1 MTEPAG
7 TSQPLAACPPLPPPP
22 TDRGERLRR
31 RALHAICAALPLTA
45 VIAASAWGASVNVA
59 GTAYVDYWF
68 LSSPAARSA
77 SLSPLT
83 PEAALKIEVD
93 VHENLSFSG
102 RLCFGCHGLEV
113 DRAHIDFTPS
123 QYFNIQ
129 AGRIGVPFGEFS
141 VRYDPT
147 SHRSVSK
154 PLIYEMGRMPY
165 YGRGGFNLGV
175 VPTPYVDTGVVVYG
189 QLWLGESV
197 QLWYG
202 GYVVGGL
209 KGQNDFDWVSMRTP
223 YYLDNNRWPSAGG
236 RGVLTFSGSGKV
248 FRDFSIGFS
257 GMHGFYDPDAT
268 RRYTALGAD
277 VSLRLGPLTLRS
289 EAALI
294 RFEIDKEAPGY
305 TYHVIDPFVDK
316 GGFYVEAEH
325 PLGSH
330 LIVLYRF
337 ELFRRAGVPMPGS
350 FEAMT
355 PDSRVYRYTQ
365 ALQIVLGD
373 SVFLKASYE
382 YWWLTDFPAFH
393 AIHTGLGGTF

>member
-1 MTEPAG
+1 MTEPV
-7 TSQPLAACPPLPPPP
+7 
-22 TDRGERLRR
+22 GEVNEVQAPSRRERRLKLLLR
-31 RALHAICAALPLTA
+31 LLCGALPLTA
-45 VIAASAWGASVNVA
+45 IAAASAWGATANVA
-59 GTAYVDYWF
+59 GTAYVDYWY
-68 LSSPAARSA
+68 LSSPMARGT

-102 RLCFGCHGLEV
+102 RICFGCHGLEV

-129 AGRIGVPFGEFS
+129 AGRVGVPFGEFS

-175 VPTPYVDTGVVVYG
+175 VPTPYVDTGLVLYG
-189 QLWLGESV
+189 QLWFGDNV

-202 GYVVGGL
+202 AYAVGGF
-209 KGQNDFDWVSMRTP
+209 KGNNDIEWVSMRTP
-223 YYLDNNRWPSAGG
+223 YYLDNNRWPSFGG
-236 RGVLTFSGSGKV
+236 RTVLTFSGTGKV
-248 FRDFSIGFS
+248 FRDFSLGFS
-257 GMHGFYDPDAT
+257 GMHGKYDPEAT

-277 VSLRLGPLTLRS
+277 ASLRVGPLTLRS
-289 EAALI
+289 EAAMI
-294 RFEIDKEAPGY
+294 RLEIDRDAAGY
-305 TYHVIDPFVDK
+305 KYQIIDPFIDK
-316 GGFYVEAEH
+316 GGIYVEAEH

-330 LIVLYRF
+330 LILLYRF
-337 ELFRRAGVPMPGS
+337 ELFRRVGVPMPGS
-350 FEAMT
+350 LEALST
-355 PDSRVYRYTQ
+355 DSRVYRYTQ
-365 ALQIVLGD
+365 ALQILLGD